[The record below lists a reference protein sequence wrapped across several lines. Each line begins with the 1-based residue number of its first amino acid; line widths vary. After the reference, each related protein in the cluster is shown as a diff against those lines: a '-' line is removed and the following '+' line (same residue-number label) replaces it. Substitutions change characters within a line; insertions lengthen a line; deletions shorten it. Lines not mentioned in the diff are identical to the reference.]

1 MANYKVISSSC
12 YGGNKVFYS
21 GEIFKDHDVSE
32 QDLSHLLSGG
42 YIKETEDD
50 ATNTNEISV
59 QEVVAEKEPEK
70 IEILAPEEVQTEGE
84 SFVDTADLLADKKQ
98 GKNTK

>member
-1 MANYKVISSSC
+1 MPNYKVISSSC

-50 ATNTNEISV
+50 ATNTNEIPV

-70 IEILAPEEVQTEGE
+70 IEIPAPEATQTEGE
-84 SFVDTADLLADKKQ
+84 TFIDPADLLADKKG
-98 GKNTK
+98 GKTSK